1 MDVEMIIDDRKMY
14 TQPWSTFAELLFQPD
29 TELLEYIC
37 EENERDSA
45 RMVGK

>member
-1 MDVEMIIDDRKMY
+1 MEMIIDDRKMY
-14 TQPWSTFAELLFQPD
+14 TRPWSTIAEVLFQPD